1 MKAQHRNAMWNCDA
15 VYKAYYNSGTWDN
28 SEMQYDENTPAP
40 NVTASSFTL
49 PFPTEDVALNPNLGS
64 NATPIHV
71 DVRNTY
77 SY

>member
-1 MKAQHRNAMWNCDA
+1 MGHSK
-15 VYKAYYNSGTWDN
+15 
-28 SEMQYDENTPAP
+28 MQYDENTAAP

-64 NATPIHV
+64 NAAPIHV

>member
-1 MKAQHRNAMWNCDA
+1 MQFTRHTTTVAH
-15 VYKAYYNSGTWDN
+15 GTA
-28 SEMQYDENTPAP
+28 SEMQYDENTAAP